1 MKKILLS
8 TVAFAG
14 LTAGAMAAD
23 LPMRAA
29 PPPPVPM
36 AAVPVFTWTGF
47 YAGVNIGWAFDG
59 DENDRIGSLVTPSG
73 LAAPRTLSVVRNA
86 GGGSFLSRRGGDDGG
101 LLGGGQV
108 GYNMQFGSFVVGIE
122 ADAQAIDLGD
132 VSGTNLATGGQVAA
146 LRFAPGFGIRAPI
159 APVTNNVFFARN
171 GLLDSSDDTDV
182 FGTVRGRLGMAFGQA
197 LIYATGGLA
206 WKTDGDDDDNG
217 RVGANPGL
225 AFYRGSVAAQTRG
238 NRILNRI
245 NNDGADF
252 DDFGFTV
259 GGGIEYAFTNNIS
272 AKIEGLYVDFS
283 DDNGGRNNR
292 IVGVTNTGRAI
303 RHTAGGGNDPLEF
316 GLVRAGLNFRFGTW

>member
-29 PPPPVPM
+29 PPPPVA

-47 YAGVNIGWAFDG
+47 YVGVNVGWAFDG
-59 DENDRIGSLVTPSG
+59 DEDDRLGSLVTPNG
-73 LAAPRTLSVVRNA
+73 PTIPGRTFTVVPAA
-86 GGGSFLSRRGGDDGG
+86 GGSFLSRRGGDDGG

-132 VSGTNLATGGQVAA
+132 VSGTNIAQGFQRAEGRAGA
-146 LRFAPGFGIRAPI
+146 LPAFGI
-159 APVTNNVFFARN
+159 APVAPGASNVFFART
-171 GLLDSSDDTDV
+171 GLLDSGDDTDV

-206 WKTDGDDDDNG
+206 WKTDGDDDGDG
-217 RVGANPGL
+217 VSATRPGA
-225 AFYRGSVAAQTRG
+225 AFYVSRAALARG
-238 NRILNRI
+238 NRILDRI
-245 NNDGADF
+245 NGNDGVDSN
-252 DDFGFTV
+252 DFGFTV
-259 GGGIEYAFTNNIS
+259 GGGVEYAFTNNIS

-283 DDNGGRNNR
+283 DDDGGRGNR
-292 IVGVTNTGRAI
+292 IVGVTNTGRRI
-303 RHTAGGGNDPLEF
+303 RHTGAGGNDPLEF

>member
-29 PPPPVPM
+29 PPPPVA

-59 DENDRIGSLVTPSG
+59 DENDRLGSLVTPSG
-73 LAAPRTLSVVRNA
+73 LVAPRTLTVVPNT
-86 GGGSFLSRRGGDDGG
+86 GGASFLSRRGGDDGG

-132 VSGTNLATGGQVAA
+132 VSGVNLARGLQTAAPRTGAA
-146 LRFAPGFGIRAPI
+146 GFGIIGVAAP
-159 APVTNNVFFARN
+159 NVFFARS

-206 WKTDGDDDDNG
+206 WKTDGDNDRDGVD
-217 RVGANPGL
+217 RNPGPG
-225 AFYRGSVAAQTRG
+225 FFVDAAATRRG

-245 NNDGADF
+245 NNDGTDF

-259 GGGIEYAFTNNIS
+259 GGGVEYAFTNNIS

-283 DDNGGRNNR
+283 DDDGGRGNR
-292 IVGVTNTGRAI
+292 IVGVTNTGRRI
-303 RHTAGGGNDPLEF
+303 RHTGAGGNDPLEF